1 MANKGKVNKKQAIRI
16 LFLFLLL
23 IIFIV
28 GITIA
33 TKPQKE
39 TTLTQFSPTTGRQ
52 MMGYAI
58 QTDSGKLIMID
69 GGNIGDAEEIEQYI
83 LDHGGEVE
91 AWLITHI
98 HTDHVGAFTQVIQ
111 NPNITIH
118 HVYASIA
125 DKQWYETN
133 EPSRKEDIDSFFEAI
148 EQSGWQEKIE
158 EPQVG
163 QIYSIDSLEIE
174 ILGIKNPEITKNAMN
189 NSSMVFQV
197 ITENTSIL
205 FLGDTGEESSQKLL
219 ENKKEK
225 LKSDMVQVAH
235 HGQAGASKELYQ
247 AVQPKIALW
256 PTTTWLWNNDSGAG
270 EDSGPWKTKET
281 RGWLEE
287 LGVKE
292 NYLAQDGMQT
302 LIIP

>member
-1 MANKGKVNKKQAIRI
+1 MANKGKVNNKKQAIRI

-58 QTDSGKLIMID
+58 QMDSGKLIMID

-163 QIYSIDSLEIE
+163 QIYSMDSLEIE

-197 ITENTSIL
+197 RTENTSIL

-225 LKSDMVQVAH
+225 LILV
-235 HGQAGASKELYQ
+235 
-247 AVQPKIALW
+247 
-256 PTTTWLWNNDSGAG
+256 
-270 EDSGPWKTKET
+270 
-281 RGWLEE
+281 
-287 LGVKE
+287 
-292 NYLAQDGMQT
+292 
-302 LIIP
+302 